1 MKKVS
6 LFLGAVLLGFMVSS
20 CGEPTHEKIYKE
32 VDAMFTQKE
41 AEIKAIDNADDLL
54 AFVVAMNETPELEV
68 LSKYAN
74 ADDELVGLTAE
85 EADQLFDR
93 MLDRRGIYEAVQ
105 EEKCTELMEPLVAE
119 YEKVVADLYED
130 YENDVP
136 EPDTAMIDKWSEL
149 YDQIYKYAEIIPEAL
164 ADRFLEA
171 DDLID
176 FMFGLGDYAE
186 DEE

>member
-1 MKKVS
+1 M
-6 LFLGAVLLGFMVSS
+6 GAVLLGFMVSS
-20 CGEPTHEKIYKE
+20 CGEPTQEKIYKE
-32 VDAMFTQKE
+32 VDMMFTQKE
-41 AEIKAIDNADDLL
+41 AEVKAIDNADDLL
-54 AFVVAMNETPELEV
+54 AFVNAMNE
-68 LSKYAN
+68 
-74 ADDELVGLTAE
+74 TAE
-85 EADQLFDR
+85 EADKLFDR
-93 MLDRRGIYEAVQ
+93 MLERRSVYEAVQ
-105 EEKCTELMEPLVAE
+105 EEKCTEILEPLIAD

-136 EPDTAMIDKWSEL
+136 EPDKAMIDQWSKL
-149 YDQIYKYAEIIPEAL
+149 YDQVYQYADIIPDAL

>member
-1 MKKVS
+1 MRRVA
-6 LFLGAVLLGFMVSS
+6 LLLGAVLIGFMVSS
-20 CGEPTHEKIYKE
+20 CGEPTQEKIYKE
-32 VDAMFTQKE
+32 VDMMFTQKE
-41 AEIKAIDNADDLL
+41 AEVKAIDNADDLL
-54 AFVVAMNETPELEV
+54 AFVNAMNETPELEI
-68 LSKYAN
+68 LRKYAN
-74 ADDELVGLTAE
+74 DNDELEDLTAE
-85 EADQLFDR
+85 EADKLFDR
-93 MLDRRGIYEAVQ
+93 MLERRSVYEAVQ
-105 EEKCTELMEPLVAE
+105 EEKCTEILEPLIAD

-136 EPDTAMIDKWSEL
+136 EPDEAMIDQWSKL
-149 YDQIYKYAEIIPEAL
+149 YDQVYQYADIIPDAL

>member
-1 MKKVS
+1 
-6 LFLGAVLLGFMVSS
+6 
-20 CGEPTHEKIYKE
+20 
-32 VDAMFTQKE
+32 
-41 AEIKAIDNADDLL
+41 
-54 AFVVAMNETPELEV
+54 
-68 LSKYAN
+68 
-74 ADDELVGLTAE
+74 
-85 EADQLFDR
+85 
-93 MLDRRGIYEAVQ
+93 
-105 EEKCTELMEPLVAE
+105 MEPLIAD

-136 EPDTAMIDKWSEL
+136 EPDKAMIDQWSKL
-149 YDQIYKYAEIIPEAL
+149 YDQVYQYADIIPDAL